1 MNSVHRTGQVLLLFG
16 FLLLTSCHKERAAQ
30 SFAGRLPQA
39 TAPTLA
45 SSPSAK
51 HGKMAPPASSPSA
64 KSRVLVAQKSS
75 PPFDEEATPDKP
87 AAPQSAPS
95 QNPQQPAQRPATPAQ
110 QPVTNVAPEPA
121 PNATPGYLPQPA
133 NNGRAGDPAEQL
145 IARAEAEYARG
156 VANYSAGHLEAAK
169 DNFDTAFNILLS
181 GPAGLQNDDR
191 LQAEFDKIVQATH
204 ELELQAL
211 KEGDGFTEQR
221 AEPAPIDE
229 ANSITFPVDPMV
241 KAKAQAELANTHS
254 DLPLMLTDPVASY
267 INYFST
273 RGHSTIER
281 ALIRRGRYYDMISRI
296 FREEGVP
303 QDLMFL
309 AQAESGF
316 QPLALSRMG
325 ARGMWQFMPWAGRDA
340 GLQRNWWIDER
351 QDPEKATRAAAR
363 LLKELFAQFGDWYL
377 AMAAYNSGAGTV
389 QRAVQRTGYAD
400 YWELHRRNVLPQE
413 TRNYVP
419 IILAMTI
426 MAKNPSQ
433 YGLDQVEV
441 DSPTSY
447 ESVRIHYPIDL
458 RLVAECI
465 DSSTAV
471 LQELNPSLLR
481 MTTPKDM
488 EFDLHL
494 PAGTA
499 AKFEEAVKA
508 IPEEMRVYWRYHRVE
523 AGETLGEI
531 ARRYRTTSSAIV
543 EANNLDGE
551 ELAQDT
557 KLIIPVSARSSAS
570 EPRMANRRSS
580 RRTTR
585 YTVRRGDTVYS
596 VARRFGI
603 SADELRQWNRL
614 KGNSIAV
621 GRSLVVSQ
629 ASEDAVERSS
639 AVSGRRSRRTDVGHH
654 GKRSGNAARTGE
666 RSREKTGKPT
676 KTSPPRVEK
685 SRRQQG

>member
-1 MNSVHRTGQVLLLFG
+1 
-16 FLLLTSCHKERAAQ
+16 
-30 SFAGRLPQA
+30 
-39 TAPTLA
+39 
-45 SSPSAK
+45 
-51 HGKMAPPASSPSA
+51 
-64 KSRVLVAQKSS
+64 
-75 PPFDEEATPDKP
+75 
-87 AAPQSAPS
+87 
-95 QNPQQPAQRPATPAQ
+95 
-110 QPVTNVAPEPA
+110 
-121 PNATPGYLPQPA
+121 
-133 NNGRAGDPAEQL
+133 
-145 IARAEAEYARG
+145 
-156 VANYSAGHLEAAK
+156 
-169 DNFDTAFNILLS
+169 
-181 GPAGLQNDDR
+181 
-191 LQAEFDKIVQATH
+191 
-204 ELELQAL
+204 
-211 KEGDGFTEQR
+211 
-221 AEPAPIDE
+221 
-229 ANSITFPVDPMV
+229 
-241 KAKAQAELANTHS
+241 
-254 DLPLMLTDPVASY
+254 
-267 INYFST
+267 
-273 RGHSTIER
+273 
-281 ALIRRGRYYDMISRI
+281 MISRT

-303 QDLMFL
+303 QDLLFL

-494 PAGTA
+494 PAGTWA
-499 AKFEEAVKA
+499 RSRGATAPPRA
-508 IPEEMRVYWRYHRVE
+508 PSWRP
-523 AGETLGEI
+523 
-531 ARRYRTTSSAIV
+531 TTSMAKSWRRTPSSSSRSLRA
-543 EANNLDGE
+543 L
-551 ELAQDT
+551 L
-557 KLIIPVSARSSAS
+557 PVSRAWPTGVAAGAPRATRCAEATRFTRWPGASGSLPTSSVNGTA
-570 EPRMANRRSS
+570 
-580 RRTTR
+580 
-585 YTVRRGDTVYS
+585 
-596 VARRFGI
+596 
-603 SADELRQWNRL
+603 
-614 KGNSIAV
+614 
-621 GRSLVVSQ
+621 
-629 ASEDAVERSS
+629 
-639 AVSGRRSRRTDVGHH
+639 
-654 GKRSGNAARTGE
+654 
-666 RSREKTGKPT
+666 
-676 KTSPPRVEK
+676 
-685 SRRQQG
+685 